1 MLETHRE
8 NGKVSSQG
16 SLLRKP
22 WPLGSSA
29 CLPKSLFLGKFD
41 GFVSPLQREEKP
53 QDMGDPRDSF
63 FKNKCLCLQRET
75 PRLWSF
81 TKGGDSGKQI
91 ESCCGNHLPRM
102 WEWADGLRN
111 GWVTHVLSHPSGSPV
126 LQLSARRES
135 PLCQQSWRET
145 SNQATITP
153 AATAWQWGKGLEG
166 PSEAFA

>member
-1 MLETHRE
+1 MPETHRE

-53 QDMGDPRDSF
+53 QDMGDLRDSF

-102 WEWADGLRN
+102 WEWFEEWVSYPCAFPPFRFTSTTAVCQKRKSPMSTVLERN
-111 GWVTHVLSHPSGSPV
+111 F
-126 LQLSARRES
+126 ES
-135 PLCQQSWRET
+135 SNYYT
-145 SNQATITP
+145 SCHRMTMR
-153 AATAWQWGKGLEG
+153 
-166 PSEAFA
+166 